1 MTLTREQR
9 QLQAI
14 RELSR
19 IMRATAD
26 LDHLLVLLLRKVTQI
41 LDAERATVFLTS
53 SDRKELVSSIA
64 EGGTI
69 SPIRVPLGQ
78 GIAGWVAQQ
87 GSTLNVP
94 DAYADPRFR
103 REVDQA
109 SGFVTRSLLCM
120 ALSDHEGASLGVIQ
134 VLNKRSSTFDL
145 DDEAILGT
153 VAAHAAI
160 SIENS
165 RLFEERVRAGRLA
178 SLGQSLSGVLHDLRT
193 PMTVIAGY
201 AELLAIEDDAEERQR
216 QSETILKQIEL
227 LEAMTRDVLA
237 FARGES
243 NLLIR
248 KVHVNR
254 FVEEVQHHLE
264 HEFEDRDLDLRF
276 ETRYTGVAWFDELK
290 VMRAIHNLARNAAQ
304 AMSGTP
310 DGTLTM
316 VTDSDGENLLLRFA
330 DTGPGIPTE
339 VQPRLFQAFATSGKA
354 DGTGLGL
361 AMVKKIVDEHGG
373 KITWETSPGAGTV
386 FTLALP
392 LERQLMSA
400 PRDPAE

>member
-1 MTLTREQR
+1 MILTREQR

-19 IMRATAD
+19 IMRATVD

-53 SDRKELVSSIA
+53 QDRRELISSIA

-69 SPIRVPLGQ
+69 SPIRVPLGE
-78 GIAGWVAQQ
+78 GLAGSVAQS
-87 GSTLNVP
+87 GSTLNIT

-103 REVDQA
+103 RDVDQA
-109 SGFVTRSLLCM
+109 SGFVTRSVLCM
-120 ALSDHEGASLGVIQ
+120 ALSDHEGRSLGVIQ
-134 VLNKRSSTFDL
+134 VLNKRGGAFDL
-145 DDEAILGT
+145 DDEAVLGT
-153 VAAHAAI
+153 VAAYAAI

-165 RLFEERVRAGRLA
+165 RLFEEQVRAGRLA

-201 AELLAIEDDAEERQR
+201 AELLAVEESPKERQH

-243 NLLIR
+243 NLLVR
-248 KVHVNR
+248 KVHLNK
-254 FVEEVQHHLE
+254 FVEEVQQHLE
-264 HEFEDRDLDLRF
+264 TEFEGRALQLRF
-276 ETRYTGVAWFDELK
+276 DVRYSGVAHFDELK

-304 AMSGTP
+304 AMAETP
-310 DGTLTM
+310 NGSLTM
-316 VTDSDGENLLLRFA
+316 IVESDEENLFLRFR
-330 DTGPGIPTE
+330 DTGPGIPEE
-339 VQPRLFQAFATSGKA
+339 VQPRLFQAFATSGKV

-361 AMVKKIVDEHGG
+361 AMVKKIIDEHGG
-373 KITWETSPGAGTV
+373 KVLWESKVGVGTT
-386 FTLALP
+386 FTLVLP
-392 LERQLMSA
+392 LERRALPQ
-400 PRDPAE
+400 PAEV